1 MMGWGAGRTKGDH
14 PALPPVSHCEA
25 GDGAL
30 ILDFQTFFSYR
41 YSLFQIQYAEGFHKG
56 KRMSVLQQTIGREIS
71 YTGVG
76 LHTGNATTIT
86 FKPAPPDHGY
96 VFIRTDLPSQPR
108 VEVDPDNVMVEESI
122 LQTALGRG
130 EEQIHTVEHVLSA
143 VRGLGIDNLI
153 MEVNSNEPPVGDG
166 SAKPFVDV
174 LLEAGLV
181 SQDRPRNYITISE
194 PIWLFEEG
202 LELAVV
208 PSNTLEITFK
218 INYDHPAIGIR
229 SASFLITPETFVK
242 EIAPARTFCF
252 LRDVEKMRES
262 GKIKGGSLDC
272 ALVIGDEGVLNED
285 LRFEDEIIRHKILD
299 VIGDFALLGAP
310 LKAHIVA
317 VRSGHAFNVE
327 FVRKIER
334 TLGIKRGRPVF
345 NVPMS
350 LESIKKVLP
359 HRYPFLLVDRI
370 TRIDE
375 ENGVFEGI
383 KCVSGNEPFFE
394 GHFPDQAIMPGVLIL
409 ESMAQVGGAGI
420 LSLPPNHGKYAYLAG
435 VDGAK
440 FRKPVVPGDRMMI
453 ECKIR
458 KFRKTTGV
466 ADCVARVDD
475 QIVAEAV
482 LTFAIIKQQGMA
494 MS

>member
-1 MMGWGAGRTKGDH
+1 
-14 PALPPVSHCEA
+14 
-25 GDGAL
+25 
-30 ILDFQTFFSYR
+30 
-41 YSLFQIQYAEGFHKG
+41 
-56 KRMSVLQQTIGREIS
+56 MSALQQTIAKEIS
-71 YTGVG
+71 LSGIG
-76 LHTGNATTIT
+76 LHTGNETTIT

-96 VFIRTDLPSQPR
+96 AFVRADLPGKPR
-108 VEVDPDNVMVEESI
+108 VEVDADNVMIEESI

-130 EEQIHTVEHVLSA
+130 EEQLHTVEHVLSA

-153 MEVNSNEPPVGDG
+153 MEVDGNEPPVGDG
-166 SAKPFVDV
+166 SAKPYVDV
-174 LLEAGLV
+174 LLEAGLE
-181 SQDRPRNYITISE
+181 SQDRPRHSIAITE
-194 PIWLFEEG
+194 PIWMFQDG

-252 LRDVEKMRES
+252 LRDVERIRAE

-272 ALVIGDEGVLNED
+272 ALVIGDDGFINQD

-345 NVPMS
+345 KVPIGH
-350 LESIKKVLP
+350 ESIKKLLP

-370 TRIDE
+370 THVDPQT
-375 ENGVFEGI
+375 GLFAGY
-383 KCVSGNEPFFE
+383 KSVSGNEPFFQ

-409 ESMAQVGGAGI
+409 ETMAQVGGAGI
-420 LSLPPNHGKYAYLAG
+420 LSLPENHGKYAYLLG

-440 FRKPVVPGDRMMI
+440 FRKPVLPGDRLEV
-453 ECKIR
+453 ECQLK

-466 ADCVARVDD
+466 VDCVGRVDG
-475 QIVAEAV
+475 QTVAEAT
-482 LTFAIIKQQGMA
+482 LTFAIIKQEA
-494 MS
+494 MQA

>member
-1 MMGWGAGRTKGDH
+1 VFVRKD
-14 PALPPVSHCEA
+14 LPGEPRVVVDA
-25 GDGAL
+25 DN
-30 ILDFQTFFSYR
+30 
-41 YSLFQIQYAEGFHKG
+41 
-56 KRMSVLQQTIGREIS
+56 
-71 YTGVG
+71 VG
-76 LHTGNATTIT
+76 LE
-86 FKPAPPDHGY
+86 DS
-96 VFIRTDLPSQPR
+96 V
-108 VEVDPDNVMVEESI
+108 

-130 EEQIHTVEHVLSA
+130 EEQIRTVEHVLSA

-153 MEVNSNEPPVGDG
+153 MEVDGCEPPVGDG
-166 SAKPFVDV
+166 SAKPYVDV

-181 SQDRPRNYITISE
+181 SQDRPRHYITITE
-194 PIWLFEEG
+194 PIWLFQDG

-229 SASFLITPETFVK
+229 SASFLITPETFVR

-252 LRDVEKMRES
+252 LKDVEKIRAQ

-272 ALVIGDEGVLNED
+272 ALVIGDEGFVNED

-345 NVPMS
+345 NIPMGH
-350 LESIKKVLP
+350 EAIKKVIP

-370 TRIDE
+370 TRVDAEKGI
-375 ENGVFEGI
+375 FEGY
-383 KCVSGNEPFFE
+383 KLVSGNEEFFQ
-394 GHFPDQAIMPGVLIL
+394 GHFPNQAIMPGVLIL
-409 ESMAQVGGAGI
+409 ESMAQVSGAGI
-420 LSLPPNHGKYAYLAG
+420 LSLPENHGKYAYLLG

-440 FRKPVVPGDRMMI
+440 FRKPVVPGDRL
-453 ECKIR
+453 EVVGTLKR
-458 KFRKTTGV
+458 FRKTSGV
-466 ADCVARVDD
+466 ADCVAKVDGSV
-475 QIVAEAV
+475 VAEAT
-482 LTFAIIKQQGMA
+482 LTFAIVKQEA
-494 MS
+494 MEIS

>member
-1 MMGWGAGRTKGDH
+1 MLGLS
-14 PALPPVSHCEA
+14 PASP
-25 GDGAL
+25 G
-30 ILDFQTFFSYR
+30 FSEER
-41 YSLFQIQYAEGFHKG
+41 NGFSS
-56 KRMSVLQQTIGREIS
+56 MSALQQTIAREIS
-71 YTGVG
+71 YSGIG
-76 LHTGNATTIT
+76 LHTGNQTTIT

-96 VFIRTDLPSQPR
+96 VFIRADLPGNPR
-108 VEVDPDNVMVEESI
+108 VEVTADNVVVEESI
-122 LQTALGRG
+122 LQTALGHG
-130 EEQIHTVEHVLSA
+130 EHQIRTVEHVLSA

-153 MEVNSNEPPVGDG
+153 MEVDGNEPPIADG
-166 SAKPFVDV
+166 SALPFVTV

-181 SQDRPRNYITISE
+181 SQDRPRQVITITE
-194 PIWLFEEG
+194 PIWLFEDG

-218 INYDHPAIGIR
+218 INYDHPAIGIK

-252 LRDVEKMRES
+252 LKDVEKIRAQ

-272 ALVIGDEGVLNED
+272 ALVIGEDGFVNTD

-310 LKAHIVA
+310 LQAHIVA

-345 NVPMS
+345 NVPMGF
-350 LESIKKVLP
+350 ESIRKVLP

-370 TRIDE
+370 TRVDPE
-375 ENGVFEGI
+375 TGTFCGF
-383 KCVSGNEPFFE
+383 KAVSGNEPFFQ

-409 ESMAQVGGAGI
+409 ESMAQIGGAGI
-420 LSLPPNHGKYAYLAG
+420 LSLPENHGKYVYLLG
-435 VDGAK
+435 VDKAK
-440 FRKPVVPGDRMMI
+440 FRKPVVPGDRLEV
-453 ECKIR
+453 ECLMR
-458 KFRKTTGV
+458 KFRKTTGIV
-466 ADCVARVDD
+466 ECVAKVDE
-475 QIVAEAV
+475 QIVAEAT
-482 LTFAIIKQQGMA
+482 LTFAVVKQESIRLA
-494 MS
+494 

>member
-1 MMGWGAGRTKGDH
+1 
-14 PALPPVSHCEA
+14 
-25 GDGAL
+25 
-30 ILDFQTFFSYR
+30 
-41 YSLFQIQYAEGFHKG
+41 
-56 KRMSVLQQTIGREIS
+56 MSALQQTIAREIS
-71 YTGVG
+71 YSGVG
-76 LHTGNATTIT
+76 LHTGNQTTIT

-96 VFIRTDLPSQPR
+96 VFIRADLPGKPR
-108 VEVDPDNVMVEESI
+108 VEVDPDNVVIEESI

-130 EEQIHTVEHVLSA
+130 ELQLRTVEHVLSA

-153 MEVNSNEPPVGDG
+153 MEVDGNEPPVGDG
-166 SAKPFVDV
+166 SAKPYVDV
-174 LLEAGLV
+174 LLEAGLQ
-181 SQDRPRNYITISE
+181 SQDRPRHYITITE
-194 PIWLFEEG
+194 PIWLFQDG

-229 SASFLITPETFVK
+229 SASFLITPEIFAK

-252 LRDVEKMRES
+252 LKDVEKMRAD

-272 ALVIGDEGVLNED
+272 ALVIGEEEFVNKD

-327 FVRKIER
+327 FVRKVER

-345 NVPMS
+345 NVPMGI
-350 LESIKKVLP
+350 EDIKKVLP
-359 HRYPFLLVDRI
+359 HRYPFLFPDRI
-370 TRIDE
+370 TRIDAE
-375 ENGVFEGI
+375 KGI
-383 KCVSGNEPFFE
+383 FAGYKSVSGNEPFFE

-409 ESMAQVGGAGI
+409 ETMAQVAGAGI
-420 LSLPPNHGKYAYLAG
+420 LSLPQNHGKYAYLLG

-440 FRKPVVPGDRMMI
+440 FRRPVVPGDRLEV
-453 ECKIR
+453 ECKLR
-458 KFRKTTGV
+458 KFRKSTGV
-466 ADCVARVDD
+466 ADCVATVDGNT
-475 QIVAEAV
+475 VAEAT
-482 LTFAIIKQQGMA
+482 LSFAIIKQQSMEI
-494 MS
+494 S

>member
-1 MMGWGAGRTKGDH
+1 
-14 PALPPVSHCEA
+14 
-25 GDGAL
+25 
-30 ILDFQTFFSYR
+30 
-41 YSLFQIQYAEGFHKG
+41 
-56 KRMSVLQQTIGREIS
+56 MSALQQTIARDIS
-71 YTGVG
+71 FSGIG
-76 LHTGNATTIT
+76 LHTGKETTIT

-96 VFIRTDLPSQPR
+96 VFVRADLPGKPR
-108 VEVDPDNVMVEESI
+108 VEVDPDNVVIEESI

-153 MEVNSNEPPVGDG
+153 MEVDGNEPPVGDG

-174 LLEAGLV
+174 LLEAGLA
-181 SQDRPRNYITISE
+181 SQDRPRHYITITE
-194 PIWLFEEG
+194 PIWLFQDG

-218 INYDHPAIGIR
+218 INYDHPAIGIK

-252 LRDVEKMRES
+252 LKDVEKIRAE
-262 GKIKGGSLDC
+262 GKIRGGSLDC
-272 ALVIGDEGVLNED
+272 ALVIGEDGFINQD

-345 NVPMS
+345 NIPMG
-350 LESIKKVLP
+350 LENIKKVLP

-370 TRIDE
+370 TKVDTQT
-375 ENGVFEGI
+375 GVFEGY
-383 KCVSGNEPFFE
+383 KSVSGNEPFFQ

-409 ESMAQVGGAGI
+409 ETMAQVGGAGM
-420 LSLPPNHGKYAYLAG
+420 LSLPENHGKYAYLLA

-440 FRKPVVPGDRMMI
+440 FRKPVVPGDRLDV
-453 ECKIR
+453 ECLLK
-458 KFRKTTGV
+458 KFRKTSGIV
-466 ADCVARVDD
+466 ACVARVDGSP
-475 QIVAEAV
+475 VAEAT
-482 LTFAIIKQQGMA
+482 LTFAIVKQEAIQI
-494 MS
+494 S